1 MILTQNNTIFLNLL
15 NITLIF
21 DIFVIRSLI
30 DISTIYSPKSIY
42 NIFTGCVS
50 IYTIIMI
57 DNYKSI
63 IEYIFLLSSLI
74 FIQSIYYL
82 CNIIYEDINK
92 IDGVKI

>member
-1 MILTQNNTIFLNLL
+1 MILTENNTIFLNLL

-30 DISTIYSPKSIY
+30 DIYSIYSSKSIY

-63 IEYIFLLSSLI
+63 IEYIFLMSFLI

-82 CNIIYEDINK
+82 CNIIYDDINK
-92 IDGVKI
+92 IDGVE

>member
-42 NIFTGCVS
+42 NRFTGCVS
-50 IYTIIMI
+50 RYTIIMI

-92 IDGVKI
+92 IDGVK